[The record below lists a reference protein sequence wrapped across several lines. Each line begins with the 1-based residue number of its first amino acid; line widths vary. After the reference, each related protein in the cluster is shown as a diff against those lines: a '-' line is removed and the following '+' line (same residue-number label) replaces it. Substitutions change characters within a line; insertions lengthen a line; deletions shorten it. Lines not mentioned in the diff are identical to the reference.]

1 MDEIDKKILNTL
13 QKNAKANMK
22 MLADE
27 LNISK
32 SRDTFYSWGFNI
44 SVKMLIFAV

>member
-1 MDEIDKKILNTL
+1 MDETDKKILNTL

-32 SRDTFYSWGFNI
+32 SPIYNR
-44 SVKMLIFAV
+44 VKFQRV

>member
-1 MDEIDKKILNTL
+1 MDETDKKILNTL

-27 LNISK
+27 LNIFK
-32 SRDTFYSWGFNI
+32 SPLYDR
-44 SVKMLIFAV
+44 VKSQRV